1 MLSLIFGF
9 VLLLFLTMMSSF
21 VKLKTFI
28 SSMNLILHSINYLNV
43 IFSIDFLEM
52 NIMKLINSP
61 IDVLIKN
68 KLAQPKFATN
78 RPTQP
83 PNEVLP
89 IESIDVNK
97 AI

>member
-1 MLSLIFGF
+1 
-9 VLLLFLTMMSSF
+9 
-21 VKLKTFI
+21 
-28 SSMNLILHSINYLNV
+28 
-43 IFSIDFLEM
+43 
-52 NIMKLINSP
+52 MKLINSP

-68 KLAQPKFATN
+68 RFAQPKFATN

-97 AI
+97 AICVADKDLLHKLNIIANKAEVPRPPIKYSIKTQKVK